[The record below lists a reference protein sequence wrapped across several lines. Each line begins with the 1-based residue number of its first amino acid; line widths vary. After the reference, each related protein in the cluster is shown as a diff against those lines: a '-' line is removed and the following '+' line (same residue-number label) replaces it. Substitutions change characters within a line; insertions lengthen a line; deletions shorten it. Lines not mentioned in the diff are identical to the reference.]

1 MGCGIEWGFRLLLR
15 SRGTRDTETRCRSQG
30 WEKEAWECGFGWLER
45 GLKRKNLGKGQ
56 VIV

>member
-1 MGCGIEWGFRLLLR
+1 MGG
-15 SRGTRDTETRCRSQG
+15 
-30 WEKEAWECGFGWLER
+30 EAWECGLGWLER